1 MPWLFHWDLQYGLG
15 AQMSLTRLFQYSLWP
30 WDTTTDFMAHF
41 LHTMI
46 MGNCHRYFIPHC
58 GHGTTHYGHGTLP
71 SLFHPTLWAWDN
83 ILWPWDT
90 AIAISSHTVGMEQHT
105 MAMGHC
111 HRCFITHYG
120 HANWLPSLFHYTL
133 WPWNSTTAAVA
144 ISLGIS
150 LLPWDIATAAMVISL
165 EIPLSELTKE
175 TSFFSVAFSD
185 VFLLLCSL
193 ALLVRP
199 SGWSAAKIPQ
209 QCHTLSHFK

>member
-1 MPWLFHWDLQYGLG
+1 
-15 AQMSLTRLFQYSLWP
+15 
-30 WDTTTDFMAHF
+30 MA
-41 LHTMI
+41 
-46 MGNCHRYFIPHC
+46 MGHCHRYFIPHC
-58 GHGTTHYGHGTLP
+58 GHGTTYYGHGTLP

-120 HANWLPSLFHYTL
+120 YVMTLPSLFHYTL

-175 TSFFSVAFSD
+175 TSFSFSSVAFSSFFFC
-185 VFLLLCSL
+185 VPWPC
-193 ALLVRP
+193 
-199 SGWSAAKIPQ
+199 
-209 QCHTLSHFK
+209 